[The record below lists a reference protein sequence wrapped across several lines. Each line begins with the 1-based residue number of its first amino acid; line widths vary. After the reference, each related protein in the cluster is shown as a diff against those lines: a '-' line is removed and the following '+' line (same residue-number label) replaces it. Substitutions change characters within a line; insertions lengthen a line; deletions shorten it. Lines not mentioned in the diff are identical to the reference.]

1 MNESAGKDRIA
12 TVLWLVV
19 AGGVVSFVLAAIV
32 NALYDDPLSIL
43 HRIQNLLGYIHLLCF
58 LAACPLAVISICK
71 GIVRRKIS
79 VVVLSIMG
87 PLMVFLLLYDSATG
101 LFESKTY
108 KRWGQAREKMRNID
122 IALRDYSIDNGR
134 LPESLLLLPDT
145 VDSEDIYS
153 SEGNSFEWH
162 LLDND
167 NGELISVGPDGV
179 PNDEPDGTRILYD
192 PTNGFLSSGDVVRS
206 VICK

>member
-1 MNESAGKDRIA
+1 MNERAKKDRVVSI
-12 TVLWLVV
+12 LWLVV
-19 AGGVVSFVLAAIV
+19 AGGVVSFILSAIV
-32 NALYDDPLSIL
+32 NALYDDPRSIL

-58 LAACPLAVISICK
+58 LAACPLAVVSSYK
-71 GIVRRKIS
+71 GFVRRKVS
-79 VVVLSIMG
+79 NVVLSMMG
-87 PLMVFLLLYDSATG
+87 PLLVFLLFYISATG
-101 LFESKTY
+101 LYESKTY

-134 LPESLLLLPDT
+134 LPESLSLLPDT
-145 VDSEDIYS
+145 VDLLDIYS
-153 SEGNSFEWH
+153 PEGNSFRWR

-179 PNDEPDGTRILYD
+179 LNDEPDGTRILYD
-192 PTNGFLSSGDVVRS
+192 PTNGFLSFGDVVRS